1 MKEKRAKLREHK
13 KVANDK
19 LLQKQERLRLIDE
32 ENEKQRKKIIKKI
45 KNMEKKKEELDKKK
59 KKEKKKEK
67 LDKQKEADFLLK
79 KEEMTMKILNTID
92 NRNNLEVEEKHKRDE
107 VLEYENIIFNI
118 VKQKQEGNEYQ
129 RALSQSRTL
138 QNQKENQFKL
148 KEFKKIMNSLQD
160 ESICNKNDKQRRI
173 MYNEKVK
180 KELEEKRKEEEK
192 RLEKMG
198 II

>member
-1 MKEKRAKLREHK
+1 
-13 KVANDK
+13 
-19 LLQKQERLRLIDE
+19 
-32 ENEKQRKKIIKKI
+32 
-45 KNMEKKKEELDKKK
+45 
-59 KKEKKKEK
+59 
-67 LDKQKEADFLLK
+67 
-79 KEEMTMKILNTID
+79 MKILNTID

-160 ESICNKNDKQRRI
+160 ESICNKNRNNNYILNNPNLFFAETQALKSERNAPRCVIATHRGVLDVL
-173 MYNEKVK
+173 Y
-180 KELEEKRKEEEK
+180 L
-192 RLEKMG
+192 
-198 II
+198 IIYLTCAFSLFDLADQGPS

>member
-45 KNMEKKKEELDKKK
+45 KNMEKKKEELDK
-59 KKEKKKEK
+59 
-67 LDKQKEADFLLK
+67 QKEADFLLK

-107 VLEYENIIFNI
+107 VLEYENIIP
-118 VKQKQEGNEYQ
+118 KSHK
-129 RALSQSRTL
+129 
-138 QNQKENQFKL
+138 
-148 KEFKKIMNSLQD
+148 
-160 ESICNKNDKQRRI
+160 
-173 MYNEKVK
+173 
-180 KELEEKRKEEEK
+180 
-192 RLEKMG
+192 
-198 II
+198 

>member
-1 MKEKRAKLREHK
+1 
-13 KVANDK
+13 
-19 LLQKQERLRLIDE
+19 
-32 ENEKQRKKIIKKI
+32 
-45 KNMEKKKEELDKKK
+45 
-59 KKEKKKEK
+59 
-67 LDKQKEADFLLK
+67 
-79 KEEMTMKILNTID
+79 MTMKILNTID

-192 RLEKMG
+192 RLENRNKAVDTFQK
-198 II
+198 IIEKDEKDFEIYSDKQKNRSWVLSAIIDYYSQLPLCV

>member
-1 MKEKRAKLREHK
+1 
-13 KVANDK
+13 
-19 LLQKQERLRLIDE
+19 
-32 ENEKQRKKIIKKI
+32 
-45 KNMEKKKEELDKKK
+45 
-59 KKEKKKEK
+59 
-67 LDKQKEADFLLK
+67 
-79 KEEMTMKILNTID
+79 MKILNTID

>member
-45 KNMEKKKEELDKKK
+45 KNMEKKKEE
-59 KKEKKKEK
+59 

-118 VKQKQEGNEYQ
+118 VKQKQEGNEHQ

>member
-45 KNMEKKKEELDKKK
+45 KNMEKKKEELDK
-59 KKEKKKEK
+59 
-67 LDKQKEADFLLK
+67 QKEADFLLK

-118 VKQKQEGNEYQ
+118 VK
-129 RALSQSRTL
+129 
-138 QNQKENQFKL
+138 
-148 KEFKKIMNSLQD
+148 KKT
-160 ESICNKNDKQRRI
+160 RR
-173 MYNEKVK
+173 K
-180 KELEEKRKEEEK
+180 
-192 RLEKMG
+192 
-198 II
+198 